1 MTVEQRQA
9 LAMLLRLALEQI
21 EGEEVLTRS
30 QIEVEVERRVAGAVA
45 EAVAQVRREM
55 LVEVEHRAAAGP
67 HAVAIVRRAAM
78 VDRLALNVG
87 LSRKVVV
94 QADVRV
100 RRTQGESCLERQ
112 GG

>member
-1 MTVEQRQA
+1 
-9 LAMLLRLALEQI
+9 
-21 EGEEVLTRS
+21 
-30 QIEVEVERRVAGAVA
+30 
-45 EAVAQVRREM
+45 
-55 LVEVEHRAAAGP
+55 
-67 HAVAIVRRAAM
+67 VRRAAM